1 MYNGGRHATFNSPLA
16 LQVVECFRRLALA
29 SAIGIVN
36 ADSAV
41 SPIMG
46 ILICLVFIHV
56 FSTWTPYK
64 TNSDNSLGIVLAYS
78 LVLFFLAALLIKV
91 DATSDD
97 DSDQALFGVSLIV
110 VILAGPI
117 AITYQLV
124 GNKLLVVHNAA
135 RKFLVPK
142 KKKQQRK
149 SATEVELAF
158 RVANKAEEGVVSD
171 DVIVLNGKAVAMAKI
186 CSCGNPFKGDS
197 EFCRKCGSK
206 RLTVEEAEIP
216 SMAAPKETKAL
227 GEVPKA
233 AEAKVRLA
241 AATTAPRGL
250 APPRLPSSR
259 CTPPPV

>member
-1 MYNGGRHATFNSPLA
+1 MRFPCALYNGGSHATFNSPLA
-16 LQVVECFRRLALA
+16 LQVVESFRRLALA

-64 TNSDNSLGIVLAYS
+64 TNSNNSLGIVLAYS
-78 LVLFFLAALLIKV
+78 LVLFFQAALLIKV

-97 DSDQALFGVSLIV
+97 DSDQALFGVFLIV
-110 VILAGPI
+110 VLLAGPI

-124 GNKLLVVHNAA
+124 GSKLLVVLNVA
-135 RKFLVPK
+135 RKFLVPKKK

-206 RLTVEEAEIP
+206 RLAVEEAEIP

-233 AEAKVRLA
+233 AKA
-241 AATTAPRGL
+241 
-250 APPRLPSSR
+250 
-259 CTPPPV
+259 

>member
-1 MYNGGRHATFNSPLA
+1 MRFPCALYNGGRHATFNSPLA

-46 ILICLVFIHV
+46 ILTCLVFIHV
-56 FSTWTPYK
+56 FSKWDPYK

-97 DSDQALFGVSLIV
+97 DSDQALFGVFLIV
-110 VILAGPI
+110 VLLAGPI

-124 GNKLLVVHNAA
+124 GSKLLVVLNVA
-135 RKFLVPK
+135 RKFLVPKK

-233 AEAKVRLA
+233 AKA
-241 AATTAPRGL
+241 
-250 APPRLPSSR
+250 
-259 CTPPPV
+259 

>member
-16 LQVVECFRRLALA
+16 LQVAECFRRLALA

-46 ILICLVFIHV
+46 ILICLVFVHV
-56 FSTWTPYK
+56 FSKWDPYK
-64 TNSDNSLGIVLAYS
+64 TNSDNALGIVLAYS
-78 LVLFFLAALLIKV
+78 LVLFFQAALLIKV

-97 DSDQALFGVSLIV
+97 DSDQALFGVFLIV
-110 VILAGPI
+110 VLLAGPI

-124 GNKLLVVHNAA
+124 GSKLLVVLNVA
-135 RKFLVPK
+135 RKFLVPKKK

-186 CSCGNPFKGDS
+186 CSCGSPFKGDS

-206 RLTVEEAEIP
+206 RLTAEEAGIP
-216 SMAAPKETKAL
+216 GMAAPKETKAL

-233 AEAKVRLA
+233 AKA
-241 AATTAPRGL
+241 
-250 APPRLPSSR
+250 
-259 CTPPPV
+259 

>member
-1 MYNGGRHATFNSPLA
+1 MF
-16 LQVVECFRRLALA
+16 
-29 SAIGIVN
+29 
-36 ADSAV
+36 
-41 SPIMG
+41 
-46 ILICLVFIHV
+46 
-56 FSTWTPYK
+56 
-64 TNSDNSLGIVLAYS
+64 
-78 LVLFFLAALLIKV
+78 
-91 DATSDD
+91 
-97 DSDQALFGVSLIV
+97 LIV
-110 VILAGPI
+110 VLLAGPI

-124 GNKLLVVHNAA
+124 GSKLLVVHNAA

-197 EFCRKCGSK
+197 EFCRKCGIR

-233 AEAKVRLA
+233 AGAKVRLA
-241 AATTAPRGL
+241 TATTAPRGL
-250 APPRLPSSR
+250 APPPRLPSSR
-259 CTPPPV
+259 GTPPPVSALRAPCASRPSLTANNLPANSLTANLRRCLRLRSVRTPQADQEAADAKKAEAAAKAKAARE

>member
-1 MYNGGRHATFNSPLA
+1 
-16 LQVVECFRRLALA
+16 
-29 SAIGIVN
+29 
-36 ADSAV
+36 
-41 SPIMG
+41 MG

-56 FSTWTPYK
+56 FTAWTPYK

-97 DSDQALFGVSLIV
+97 DSDQALFGVFLIV
-110 VILAGPI
+110 VLLAGPI

-124 GNKLLVVHNAA
+124 GSKLLVVLDVA
-135 RKFLVPK
+135 RKFLVPKKK

-186 CSCGNPFKGDS
+186 C
-197 EFCRKCGSK
+197 
-206 RLTVEEAEIP
+206 
-216 SMAAPKETKAL
+216 AARGA
-227 GEVPKA
+227 GI
-233 AEAKVRLA
+233 AEARCSRVLVVDSLA
-241 AATTAPRGL
+241 CRARRRRCWCKGEIRRHGTWQAAQKGSFTW
-250 APPRLPSSR
+250 
-259 CTPPPV
+259 